1 VKNWCQTFAF
11 DWVNL
16 YRYGEE
22 LSEAKAAL
30 EADAVDAALLAF
42 AAAKVGGCTSSIQ
55 FDP

>member
-1 VKNWCQTFAF
+1 MKNWCQTFAF
-11 DWVNL
+11 EWVNL